1 LLKAVPTI
9 DVADDLRNLFD
20 CCLVV
25 GASNQAL
32 AKSATPAGDQA
43 RMDTFVQPQT
53 SSATT
58 ADAFSAVSWGSVAAG
73 GVIIAAVSLPLLALG
88 AGLGLSTVSPWS
100 EAGISAATFKVTAGI
115 YLVVVSVMSSAI
127 GGYLAA
133 RLRTKWIGVH
143 TNEAFFRDTA
153 HGFIAWGFATLLS
166 AGLLGAATSHL
177 LGGTG
182 AAIGSAVAQVNPN
195 QVYVDRLFRNDA
207 APGAPPASG
216 GNATAD
222 SSSAHADILRLW
234 TSSYS
239 TGSGLSS
246 SDKDYVV
253 RQVASQTGMSQPDAE
268 KRVDETVQ
276 QAKVAADQVR
286 RAAAQFAF
294 WMTAA
299 FLFGAFSASLAAVEG
314 GQLRD
319 GTWNDRKLVPRAW

>member
-1 LLKAVPTI
+1 MPPTI
-9 DVADDLRNLFD
+9 RRNLFE

-25 GASNQAL
+25 GANNQAR
-32 AKSATPAGDQA
+32 AKSAKSAGDQA

-53 SSATT
+53 SNVTT

-100 EAGISAATFKVTAGI
+100 AAGILATTFKVTAGI
-115 YLVVVSVMSSAI
+115 YLVIVSVMSSAI

-133 RLRTKWIGVH
+133 RLRTKWVGVH

-177 LGGTG
+177 LGGT
-182 AAIGSAVAQVNPN
+182 AAVVGSAVTQVNPN

-207 APGAPPASG
+207 NAVAPGAPPASS
-216 GNATAD
+216 GNGAAE

-239 TGSGLSS
+239 TGGGLSS

-253 RQVASQTGMSQPDAE
+253 RQVASQTGMSQSDAE
-268 KRVDETVQ
+268 KRVDDTVQ
-276 QAKVAADQVR
+276 QAKAAADQAR

-299 FLFGAFSASLAAVEG
+299 LLFGAFSASLAAVEG